1 MEASG
6 TILIHSCQWDK
17 GKMVHCDLERL
28 CKMSSSP
35 TEDVDLA
42 LSQVSEGSDSPWAYY
57 SKGEVLQFLSYKPFR
72 SKLQSCTEPPPEAV
86 VVQMK
91 SKRVPIC

>member
-1 MEASG
+1 ME
-6 TILIHSCQWDK
+6 
-17 GKMVHCDLERL
+17 HCDLERL

-42 LSQVSEGSDSPWAYY
+42 LSQVSEGRDSPWVYY
-57 SKGEVLQFLSYKPFR
+57 SNGEVLQFLSYKPFR
-72 SKLQSCTEPPPEAV
+72 SKLQSCIEPPEPV